1 MIFTYGH
8 KCIISE
14 WNLVRISSSEKC
26 DIKAGFIIPD
36 CNIVLSNSS
45 EKYDIKAGFYNSR
58 L

>member
-1 MIFTYGH
+1 VRNMIL
-8 KCIISE
+8 K
-14 WNLVRISSSEKC
+14 R
-26 DIKAGFIIPD
+26 GFIIPD